1 MRHSKYKTFL
11 VIFLLFANISYG
23 AKIIYSVSGVKG
35 KLYDSILNSIN
46 NSDHMQALE
55 DLDPQVQYLKNI
67 DTIKAL
73 AKPYGY
79 FFVNVKPKLTKEDDS
94 WHAAYNVSLGNKMA
108 VTSVQTVIKPN
119 KISIPAGIIKK
130 NDDFTLEK
138 YQTSKD
144 LMLAAA
150 KAHGYPNANIS
161 NSRSNIDL
169 DRKTCDIIF
178 NLELGEQHHFG
189 NIAFNTDAINHDFLN
204 KFAPF
209 VTGDLF
215 DKSQL
220 PTFKKNLEGS
230 NLFNQ
235 VTVGS
240 DTSNNTQIPINV
252 DLELKPKKEYLIGL
266 GFDTDEYI
274 RGLFEMTNN
283 LSSVYGHTSK
293 TYAET
298 SASELEVGFKYYVP
312 GKNPVEDKYIYSI
325 YLDTKNDQK
334 VGTSKY
340 IAASALKSKKYHA
353 LTLTHSMNL
362 HYEKSDPDGLSSYYS
377 TVLYPKA
384 SMLYYTHND
393 KTSPYTVSNKMLSW
407 YALAAAK
414 SLGSSIDMLKSEI
427 NANLTY
433 NITKDISLYTK
444 LQLGGIISNN
454 FADVPL
460 TFQFATGGSN
470 SLRGYTYNSIG
481 PNQVI
486 ELLNIELYHRIY
498 DNWYFMLFYDIGNT
512 FSELQTN
519 NFNIGTGPGI
529 LWKTPVGDAKLSI
542 AQAITKDDKPWS
554 IQFSFNPM
562 LS

>member
-1 MRHSKYKTFL
+1 MRHTRHKTYLF
-11 VIFLLFANISYG
+11 ILLLLANISYG
-23 AKIIYSVSGVKG
+23 AKIVYSVSGVEG
-35 KLYDSILNSIN
+35 KLYDSIINSTKNMKDI
-46 NSDHMQALE
+46 AG
-55 DLDPQVQYLKNI
+55 LDPQIQYLKNI
-67 DTIKAL
+67 DTIKSL

-79 FFVNVKPKLTKEDDS
+79 FFVNVKPKLIQEGDTWYAD
-94 WHAAYNVSLGNKMA
+94 YNINLGNKMT
-108 VTSVQTVIKPN
+108 VTSVQAVITPN
-119 KISIPAGIIKK
+119 KISIPDGIIKK
-130 NDDFTLEK
+130 NDDFTLAK
-138 YQTSKD
+138 YQASKD
-144 LMLAAA
+144 IMLAAA
-150 KAHGYPNANIS
+150 KSNGYPNANIG

-169 DRKTCDIIF
+169 DRKTCDITLK
-178 NLELGEQHHFG
+178 LELGELHHVG
-189 NIAFNTDAINHDFLN
+189 NIIYNTDAISHDFLN

-209 VTGDLF
+209 SRGDLF

-235 VTVGS
+235 VTTSS
-240 DTSNNTQIPINV
+240 DTSSNTQIPIKV
-252 DLELKPKKEYLIGL
+252 DLELKRKKEYLIGL

-283 LSSVYGHTSK
+283 LSSPYGHTSK
-293 TYAET
+293 TYAEA
-298 SASELEVGFKYYVP
+298 SASEIEIGFKYYVP

-325 YLDTKNDQK
+325 YLDTKHDQK

-340 IAASALKSKKYHA
+340 IAANAVKSKKYHD

-362 HYEKSDPDGLSSYYS
+362 HYEKSDPDGSSSYYS
-377 TVLYPKA
+377 TVIYPKA
-384 SMLYYTHND
+384 SMLYYSHNNQ
-393 KTSPYTVSNKMLSW
+393 TSPYTVSNKMLSW
-407 YALAAAK
+407 YALVAAE

-433 NITKDISLYTK
+433 NITEDISLYTK

-486 ELLNIELYHRIY
+486 ELLNVELYHKIY

-512 FSELQTN
+512 FPKLQAH
-519 NFNIGTGPGI
+519 NFNVGVGPGI

-542 AQAITKDDKPWS
+542 ALAITKDDKPWS
-554 IQFSFNPM
+554 IQFSFNPI